1 MRLGVLAFLFGI
13 LFCQTLSSIPDI
25 AWTILFLPL
34 IFLAWNLP
42 TYRLLFLFA
51 LGLLWT
57 VWRADMILAQKLPKH
72 LEGREITL
80 NGQIIDLPE
89 QHPYGWRFHFA
100 PTPSEEWLNPGHLR
114 LSWYGTPP
122 QNLHPGQYWQL
133 TVRLK
138 QAHGMLNPGG
148 FDYAKWLFQQRILA
162 TGYVRQKAE
171 QRLLN
176 KASPFNIDNIRYH
189 LAEDI
194 KTTLEYSP
202 TKGIILALALG
213 TKQAISQQQKKIL
226 QQTGTAHLVA
236 ISGLHIG
243 FIAWLVFWIARR
255 FYASKMTLWLPSPI
269 FAALLSFSAAFAYAL
284 LAGFSL
290 PTQRALIMVAVVMS
304 GIVFARN
311 VAISHILAFTLLLIL
326 LWNPLSVLSAGF
338 WLSFGAVTIIIY
350 VFNGKREPKLSPLAK
365 WGTNVWK
372 IQWALSLGMFPIILF
387 IFGYVP
393 LSSPLANVIAIPWI
407 SFVVV
412 PLTLLGTAII
422 SFLPSLASTLLHI
435 AAYTLEALWV
445 SIEFLAEL
453 GVWQL
458 AAPPLWTIIV
468 AMIGIAILLLP
479 RGFPARWLGIIWLLP
494 VFFIPPFYPKRGEVW
509 LNLLDVGQGLAAIIR
524 TENYVLVY
532 DAGPKFRSGFN
543 TGEAVVVPFLRAN
556 GIWQIDKLLI
566 SHGDNDHSGGA
577 QSILE
582 NLSVDEILTSS
593 PQLFKNSRLCQMGQY
608 WRWDDVDFQILHPKH
623 ITHQK
628 SNNKSCVLKVTTTGG
643 GILLPGDIEEAVEYQ
658 LIKRNSKELKA
669 DILIAPHHGSG
680 TSSTTGFIEAVQ
692 PTIVLFSTGYR
703 NRFGHPKKSVVQR
716 YRQRDIK
723 IWNTAQVGAIE
734 FQLSAHGISEP
745 VLVKPR
751 YWHFLSDSDARQSR

>member
-13 LFCQTLSSIPDI
+13 LFCQTLSSIP

-34 IFLAWNLP
+34 VFLVWRA
-42 TYRLLFLFA
+42 YRLLFLFA

-57 VWRADMILAQKLPKH
+57 VWRVDMILAQKLPKH

-89 QHPYGWRFHFA
+89 QHPCGWRFHFA
-100 PTPSEEWLNPGHLR
+100 PTPSKEWLNPGHLR

-122 QNLHPGQYWQL
+122 QSLYPGQHWQL

-138 QAHGMLNPGG
+138 QAHGMLNPWG
-148 FDYAKWLFQQRILA
+148 FDYAKWLFQKRILA
-162 TGYVRQKAE
+162 TGYVRQKGE

-176 KASPFNIDNIRYH
+176 KALPFNINNIRYH
-189 LAEDI
+189 LAEEI
-194 KTTLEYSP
+194 KKTLEDLP

-213 TKQAISQQQKKIL
+213 TKQAIPQQQQKIL
-226 QQTGTAHLVA
+226 QQTGTAHLIA

-255 FYASKMTLWLPSPI
+255 CYINKMALWLPSPI
-269 FAALLSFSAAFAYAL
+269 FAALLSFSAAFVYAL

-304 GIVFARN
+304 GIVFARK
-311 VAISHILAFTLLLIL
+311 VAISHILALALLLVL
-326 LWNPLSVLSAGF
+326 LWDPLSVLSGGF
-338 WLSFGAVTIIIY
+338 WLSFGAVTIIAY
-350 VFNGKREPKLSPLAK
+350 VFNNKREPKLSPLAK
-365 WGTNVWK
+365 WGMGVWR
-372 IQWALSLGMFPIILF
+372 IQWGLSLGMFPILLF

-422 SFLPSLASTLLHI
+422 SFLPSLGSTLLHI

-445 SIEFLAEL
+445 FIESLAKS

-458 AAPPLWTIIV
+458 ATPPLWTIIV

-494 VFFIPPFYPKRGEVW
+494 VFFISPPHPERGEVW
-509 LNLLDVGQGLAAIIR
+509 LSLLDVGQGLAAIIR

-532 DAGPKFRSGFN
+532 DTGPKSCNGFN
-543 TGEAVVVPFLRAN
+543 TGEAVVVPFLRAK
-556 GIWQIDKLLI
+556 GIHQIDKLLI
-566 SHGDNDHSGGA
+566 SHADNDHSGGA
-577 QSILE
+577 ESVLE

-593 PQLFKNSRLCQMGQY
+593 PQLFKNSRLCQLGQH
-608 WRWDDVDFQILHPKH
+608 WRWDEVDFQILHPNY
-623 ITHQK
+623 ITQK
-628 SNNKSCVLKVTTTGG
+628 TNNQSCVLKVTTRGG
-643 GILLPGDIEEAVEYQ
+643 GILLPGDIEKTVEVQ
-658 LIKRNSKELKA
+658 LIQHYPKELKA

-680 TSSTTGFIEAVQ
+680 TSSTKSFIEAVQ

-703 NRFGHPKKSVVQR
+703 NRFKHPKKSIVQR

-734 FQLSAHGISEP
+734 FQISAHGISDP
-745 VLVKPR
+745 ILVKPR
-751 YWHFLSDSDARQSR
+751 YWHFLPDSDARQSR